1 MTRAHF
7 WKSPAAESRGY
18 QYTFW
23 VFQFSPFSGMLWTW
37 KAPPVLRGLV
47 QRDERVNRGE
57 GACTGAFG
65 IKPPQERTTS
75 TACVGSVIR
84 FLSTSGLRLVKTHAS
99 LSLPFLRGPRD
110 GCALFMKQTQLR
122 WEVWTVKSYFLNY
135 LHFAL
140 FPPKLGLTGECAG

>member
-1 MTRAHF
+1 MEIACSGKQRVPIYI
-7 WKSPAAESRGY
+7 SGC
-18 QYTFW
+18 
-23 VFQFSPFSGMLWTW
+23 FSFHLSQECCGREKLHRIS
-37 KAPPVLRGLV
+37 VLRGLV

-99 LSLPFLRGPRD
+99 LSLPFLRGPQD

-122 WEVWTVKSYFLNY
+122 REV
-135 LHFAL
+135 
-140 FPPKLGLTGECAG
+140 